1 MPPIIADKGW
11 TFVAEH
17 PTWYYNP
24 LTIIWAARGWGLL
37 RNNLQLADFK
47 SKTLFSSMTAV
58 LQTSATSFVV
68 VKL

>member
-1 MPPIIADKGW
+1 MPPFIVDKGW
-11 TFVAEH
+11 TLVAEH
-17 PTWYYNP
+17 PTWYCNP
-24 LTIIWAARGWGLL
+24 LTIIWAARGWELF
-37 RNNLQLADFK
+37 RNNLQLADFE